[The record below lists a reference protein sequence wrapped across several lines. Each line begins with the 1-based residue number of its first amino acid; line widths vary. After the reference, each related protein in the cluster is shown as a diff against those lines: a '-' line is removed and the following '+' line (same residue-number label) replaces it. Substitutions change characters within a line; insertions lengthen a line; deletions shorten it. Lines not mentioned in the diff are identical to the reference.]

1 MAGSSE
7 GPHFPSTDTLH
18 GWSGVNGS
26 SSLGR
31 SIALRGRGRSPS
43 ALRPGA
49 ARASGSLATRAGGPS
64 IRTAI
69 LCLVAIGVAC
79 LFLPLYLTSAGLR
92 EEVAYLEGERRALG
106 ATLAAAS
113 TPLPEAIALR
123 QTLTQIE
130 ASINQIEQLK
140 PTLQSSYVDWPAVVS
155 AIADHDPSQIVIQG
169 VTLKGREITLKG
181 RASDAAAV
189 ARFAGSL
196 EATGLFGRVTVQSLK
211 TVATP
216 FATPTGAST
225 PSPTPETPTATPTAG
240 PGDEYEPDD
249 SEAKSIYAGQPQV
262 HSFWPASDIDAV
274 RFLAKAGRH
283 YRVFTTDLAPG
294 VDTFLTV
301 RVGDQTYTNDDV
313 ALRTLRSEV
322 TFRAFADRDVQV
334 VVEVTNRG
342 DYGPA
347 MTYKLAYE
355 EIVPTPTPVTPTQ
368 VPTAT
373 ATRTPTPTPTCTPTP
388 DLRDAFE
395 PDDTVPK
402 PIAVG
407 ELQAH
412 SFFPAGDVD
421 LGAFVAGGGKSYRV
435 STSGLSSGVD
445 TVLEVQ
451 VGAATYTGDDRQPG
465 DPSSEVSF
473 QVFGSGPV
481 TVLVTVRNRG
491 QYGPDKIYQLK
502 VEEVSAASA
511 RSPSASPGGTDGP
524 AALAV
529 AQPSDGSAL
538 SEEESLSAA
547 AAARAPEARIASSR
561 SCLGM
566 PAPASARYTEAT
578 GSVEF
583 VMVLALKVAP

>member
-1 MAGSSE
+1 MAE
-7 GPHFPSTDTLH
+7 TT
-18 GWSGVNGS
+18 
-26 SSLGR
+26 
-31 SIALRGRGRSPS
+31 
-43 ALRPGA
+43 
-49 ARASGSLATRAGGPS
+49 AG
-64 IRTAI
+64 
-69 LCLVAIGVAC
+69 
-79 LFLPLYLTSAGLR
+79 
-92 EEVAYLEGERRALG
+92 
-106 ATLAAAS
+106 
-113 TPLPEAIALR
+113 
-123 QTLTQIE
+123 
-130 ASINQIEQLK
+130 
-140 PTLQSSYVDWPAVVS
+140 
-155 AIADHDPSQIVIQG
+155 HDPSQIVIQG

-181 RASDAAAV
+181 RASDASAV

-211 TVATP
+211 MVASP
-216 FATPTGAST
+216 FATPTGTPT
-225 PSPTPETPTATPTAG
+225 PSVTLETPTATPTSA

-249 SEAKSIYAGQPQV
+249 SEAKGIYAGQPQV
-262 HSFWPASDIDAV
+262 HSFWPVSDVDAV

-301 RVGDQTYTNDDV
+301 RVEDQTYTNDDV

-322 TFRAFADRDVQV
+322 TFRAPADRDVQV

-342 DYGPA
+342 DYGPS
-347 MTYKLAYE
+347 MTYKVAFE

-368 VPTAT
+368 VPAAT

-395 PDDTVPK
+395 PDDTVAK

-407 ELQAH
+407 EPQAH
-412 SFFPAGDVD
+412 SFFPVGDVD
-421 LGAFVAGGGKSYRV
+421 LGAFVGSGGKCYRV

-451 VGAATYTGDDRQPG
+451 VGAATYTGDDRAPG
-465 DPSSEVSF
+465 DPSSEVTF

-491 QYGPDKIYQLK
+491 QYGPDKIYQLT
-502 VEEVSAASA
+502 VEEVSVACAAAA
-511 RSPSASPGGTDGP
+511 RTGEL
-524 AALAV
+524 ALAI
-529 AQPSDGSAL
+529 AEHPSDGSHQSGEGAL
-538 SEEESLSAA
+538 SLTSAGRA
-547 AAARAPEARIASSR
+547 SGARLASSR
-561 SCLGM
+561 AGVGL
-566 PAPASARYTEAT
+566 PAPASARYAEAT

>member
-1 MAGSSE
+1 MAGSGE
-7 GPHFPSTDTLH
+7 GPHCPSNDTLH

-26 SSLGR
+26 SLGR
-31 SIALRGRGRSPS
+31 SITLRSRGRSPS
-43 ALRPGA
+43 TLRRGTA
-49 ARASGSLATRAGGPS
+49 GASGSPVARAGGPS

-69 LCLVAIGVAC
+69 LGLVAIGVVC
-79 LFLPLYLTSAGLR
+79 LFLPLYLTSAGLG
-92 EEVAYLEGERRALG
+92 EEVAYLEGERQALE

-123 QTLTQIE
+123 QTLTQME
-130 ASINQIEQLK
+130 ASISQIEQLK

-155 AIADHDPSQIVIQG
+155 AIGSHDPSQIVIQA

-181 RASDAAAV
+181 RASDASAV

-196 EATGLFGRVTVQSLK
+196 EATGLFGRVAVQSLK

-216 FATPTGAST
+216 FVTPTSAST
-225 PSPTPETPTATPTAG
+225 PSPTLETPTAG

-294 VDTFLTV
+294 VDTFITV
-301 RVGDQTYTNDDV
+301 RVEDQTYTNDDV

-322 TFRAFADRDVQV
+322 TFRAPADRDVQV
-334 VVEVTNRG
+334 VVEITNRG
-342 DYGPA
+342 DYGPS
-347 MTYKLAYE
+347 MTYKVAYE

-368 VPTAT
+368 VPVAT
-373 ATRTPTPTPTCTPTP
+373 ATRTPTPTPTSTPTP

-407 ELQAH
+407 EPQAH

-421 LGAFVAGGGKSYRV
+421 LGAFVGSGGKSYRV
-435 STSGLSSGVD
+435 STSGLSPGVD

-465 DPSSEVSF
+465 DPSSEVTF
-473 QVFGSGPV
+473 QVFGSGAV
-481 TVLVTVRNRG
+481 TVVVTVRNRG

-502 VEEVSAASA
+502 VEEVSVASA
-511 RSPSASPGGTDGP
+511 RPPSASPAGADLS
-524 AALAV
+524 AAGAV
-529 AQPSDGSAL
+529 VQPSDGSAQ
-538 SEEESLSAA
+538 SEGGPPSPA
-547 AAARAPEARIASSR
+547 AAARSQARIASSR
-561 SCLGM
+561 SYVGM
-566 PAPASARYTEAT
+566 PAPASGRYAEAT

-583 VMVLALKVAP
+583 VIVLALKGAP